1 MSDNGERFLKLD
13 LDSDGHTG
21 SIIFTVSFEGDL
33 SKVIVSEIEDE
44 EGVRAAIASHTLHLV
59 YDEFR
64 RVLGDEKSDDKPS
77 A

>member
-13 LDSDGHTG
+13 LDHNGHSG
-21 SIIFTVSFEGDL
+21 SVTFTVSFEGDL

-44 EGVRAAIASHTLHLV
+44 EGVRAAIASHALHLV

-64 RVLGDEKSDDKPS
+64 RVLGDEKSDNKPS

>member
-1 MSDNGERFLKLD
+1 MSNNGERFLKLD

-21 SIIFTVSFEGDL
+21 SIIFTVSFEGEL
-33 SKVIVSEIEDE
+33 SKVIVSEADSE
-44 EGVRAAIASHTLHLV
+44 EAIRAGIASHVLHLV